1 MPTKA
6 ELMATGLPAATAAK
20 LGLDTLTAFTAAGTT
35 QGTATLLTANF
46 ANVTNNTINGGVILG
61 APFETTMIY
70 NSGPNTLLI
79 YPPVGGTF
87 VGLSQ
92 NAGFTLATANSVII
106 NGDGINFIAVLS

>member
-20 LGLDTLTAFTAAGTT
+20 LGLDPLTAFTAAGTT

-46 ANVTNNTINGGVILG
+46 ANVSVPSPNLGVILG
-61 APFETTMIY
+61 APFETTLLY
-70 NSGPNTLLI
+70 NTGPNTLLI
-79 YPPVGGTF
+79 YPPVNGTF

-92 NAGFTLATANSVII
+92 NAAFTLATANSVII